1 MAAADQPLASPLA
14 HSIAVTLRNQL
25 DGLRKLADTERGDE
39 ADAIVRRVEQWF
51 ARWWVFR
58 SSSSRQAT
66 GASAPEEH
74 W

>member
-1 MAAADQPLASPLA
+1 MSQLA

-58 SSSSRQAT
+58 SGGSCGFNS
-66 GASAPEEH
+66 EEH